1 MSAAPPTME
10 FHNVLV
16 AVDGSADAA
25 LALAAAIL
33 AVQRSHAKLT
43 LISVAEDASRMPGAV
58 AFDPLL
64 QQRIDQSTDEHIRE
78 AVATIPDD
86 IPVTTLFR
94 RGRPGQEIVAAA
106 KAGEHDAIFLG
117 ARGVG
122 RVGALMGS
130 VSQNVLHHATAT
142 VFVTHARR
150 DG

>member
-1 MSAAPPTME
+1 MSVPPPSLD
-10 FHNVLV
+10 FHNVLC

-33 AVQRSHAKLT
+33 TVERTHARLT
-43 LISVAEDASRMPGAV
+43 LISVAEDATRRPGAV

-64 QQRIDQSTDEHIRE
+64 QQRIDESTDEHLRD
-78 AVATIPDD
+78 AVAAVPDD
-86 IPVTTLFR
+86 IPVTHLFR

-106 KAGEHDAIFLG
+106 KEGEHDAIILG

-130 VSQNVLHHATAT
+130 VSQHVLHHAKTT
-142 VFVTHARR
+142 VFVAHARR

>member
-1 MSAAPPTME
+1 MSAAPDLV

-33 AVQRSHAKLT
+33 TVQRSHARLT
-43 LISVAEDASRMPGAV
+43 LVAIADDVLRRPGAI
-58 AFDPLL
+58 AFDPTL
-64 QQRIDQSTDEHIRE
+64 QQCVDDTTREHLRE
-78 AVATIPDD
+78 AVDAVPDD

-94 RGRPGQEIVAAA
+94 RGRPGPEIVAAA
-106 KAGEHDAIFLG
+106 RGGEHDAIILG

-130 VSQNVLHHATAT
+130 VSQYVLHHADTT
-142 VFVTHARR
+142 VFVAHARR
-150 DG
+150 DE